1 MITTALLFMLVSAA
15 EADPFSLD
23 ALLDDTAA
31 PPTEVPAPNAQWPRV
46 THIDQV
52 TQVLKIEWSNKPED
66 TLTVRDIIQIEL
78 ARAWDNE
85 PSELFAVL
93 RDGRRI
99 LLSRGNSVQ
108 SHIQLMR
115 VWLAH
120 IIVELPVGEG
130 HSSGIEP
137 NTPTPELKLTAA
149 GTTMNI
155 GKIDSGFNRPQSTV
169 VTGENTESKRS
180 GSCVNCIDKR
190 DVDVAV
196 KMRMD
201 KIRECYQRELRRT
214 PTLSGELLMSFVVQR
229 DGTVGSATVKRS
241 SINNAAVETC
251 VREQFLMMK
260 FAKPPGN
267 QTISVN
273 YPIVFASG

>member
-1 MITTALLFMLVSAA
+1 MITTALLFSFISAA
-15 EADPFSLD
+15 QADPFSLD

-31 PPTEVPAPNAQWPRV
+31 PPTEAPAPNSQWPLV

-52 TQVLKIEWSNKPED
+52 TQILKIEWADKPEES
-66 TLTVRDIIQIEL
+66 LTIRDIIQIEL
-78 ARAWDNE
+78 ARAWDEE
-85 PSELFAVL
+85 PTELFAVL

-99 LLSRGNSVQ
+99 LLSRGEPVQ
-108 SHIQLMR
+108 QQVQMMR
-115 VWLAH
+115 VWLAK
-120 IIVELPVGEG
+120 IMVELPVGEG
-130 HSSGIEP
+130 HSSGI
-137 NTPTPELKLTAA
+137 TPDTRTPELKLTAA

-155 GKIDSGFNRPQSTV
+155 GKIESEFNQQPSTV
-169 VTGENTESKRS
+169 VNAKAPESKRT

-214 PTLSGELLMSFVVQR
+214 PNLAGELMMSFVVQR

-241 SINNAAVETC
+241 SINNAAVEAC

>member
-1 MITTALLFMLVSAA
+1 MITTALLFTIVSAA
-15 EADPFSLD
+15 HADPFSLD

-31 PPTEVPAPNAQWPRV
+31 PPTEAPAPNAQWPLV

-52 TQVLKIEWSNKPED
+52 TQALKIEWTEKPEER
-66 TLTVRDIIQIEL
+66 LTVRDIIQIEL
-78 ARAWDNE
+78 ARAWDDE
-85 PSELFAVL
+85 PTELFAVL

-99 LLSRGNSVQ
+99 LLSRGEPVQ
-108 SHIQLMR
+108 KQIDLMR
-115 VWLAH
+115 VWLAN

-130 HSSGIEP
+130 HSSGVAA
-137 NTPTPELKLTAA
+137 NTPTPILKLTAA

-155 GKIDSGFNRPQSTV
+155 GKIESGFDRPQNLV
-169 VTGENTESKRS
+169 VSGDNPEGKRS

-214 PTLSGELLMSFVVQR
+214 PNLAGELMMSFVVQR

-241 SINNAAVETC
+241 SINNVAVEAC

-273 YPIVFASG
+273 YPIVFAAG